1 MGLKGFEIM
10 STRDRTLQLAE
21 QIDRAARWFGAALV
35 AGFAAMV
42 VYVVISRY
50 LFSSTPRWA
59 EELPRLALVWLTFVG
74 AISGFVR
81 GTHFR
86 AGLLDLISL
95 PSFLRRGFAG
105 LEWLAS
111 FVFLA
116 VFIWTGWK
124 LTQLTWSHETTA
136 LSLPVGLFYLSL
148 PVCCAFALAG
158 LILKGGRR

>member
-1 MGLKGFEIM
+1 M
-10 STRDRTLQLAE
+10 TLGSGSLRAATV
-21 QIDRAARWFGAALV
+21 IDRAARWVGAALV

-59 EELPRLALVWLTFVG
+59 EELPRMALVWLTFVG

-81 GTHFR
+81 GSHFR
-86 AGLLDLISL
+86 AGLLDLVTMPAS
-95 PSFLRRGFAG
+95 LRRGFAV
-105 LEWLAS
+105 LAWLAS

-124 LTQLTWSHETTA
+124 LTQITWSHQTTA

-148 PVCCAFALAG
+148 PVCCGFALLG
-158 LILKGGRR
+158 LILKGGRT